1 MNRSSAL
8 DLKSPLERGGPLA
21 VGCVLFEAR
30 LTSIRLAEFYR
41 MYNSSRD
48 WSVCA
53 ICSCQEP
60 TTALSGLFQGSGFSS
75 PQRPTPS
82 ATSWPSPLKLII
94 THKSARKSVCIFK
107 DYEQLYETLPDGLYP
122 WISIALSSNE
132 AANSSQHVDY
142 LVYCRWFIWQRFVF
156 VCHLVQD
163 LPFIFIEK
171 EQ

>member
-1 MNRSSAL
+1 MSDEPIFCSWSYISPWALKLDLISYVSCSLIISRFLTKNPDTKCRMNQSSAL

-82 ATSWPSPLKLII
+82 ATSWPSSLKGGFKIKII
-94 THKSARKSVCIFK
+94 RSQI
-107 DYEQLYETLPDGLYP
+107 QLHCQRRR
-122 WISIALSSNE
+122 SII
-132 AANSSQHVDY
+132 
-142 LVYCRWFIWQRFVF
+142 WFLF
-156 VCHLVQD
+156 
-163 LPFIFIEK
+163 
-171 EQ
+171 

>member
-60 TTALSGLFQGSGFSS
+60 TTALSGLFQGAAFPVLKDQHPPPLRGPPPSREDSRSRSSGAKYSY
-75 PQRPTPS
+75 T
-82 ATSWPSPLKLII
+82 AKGEG
-94 THKSARKSVCIFK
+94 A
-107 DYEQLYETLPDGLYP
+107 
-122 WISIALSSNE
+122 
-132 AANSSQHVDY
+132 
-142 LVYCRWFIWQRFVF
+142 
-156 VCHLVQD
+156 
-163 LPFIFIEK
+163 
-171 EQ
+171 